1 MSASKN
7 PKGKASL
14 ESKPDPALPFQWA
27 EIGFW
32 RWSQPRV
39 DRRWSSGRALSPC
52 WKKKA
57 PDAGFLANV
66 KDHFD
71 QFVSTPMDQHRICL
85 KKTIRGVGDYVKLR
99 KQSKQGKLLRRR
111 IPLPKT
117 ETWIR
122 RGRMRSAVRRLPRRS
137 ILVNGN

>member
-1 MSASKN
+1 MMESA
-7 PKGKASL
+7 KGRS
-14 ESKPDPALPFQWA
+14 EVEFP
-27 EIGFW
+27 
-32 RWSQPRV
+32 
-39 DRRWSSGRALSPC
+39 GRAVSPC

-85 KKTIRGVGDYVKLR
+85 KKTIRGVGDLVKLR
-99 KQSKQGKLLRRR
+99 KQSKVWRISSSFIILRGILLESVRSNGLRKQGKLLRRR

-122 RGRMRSAVRRLPRRS
+122 RGRMRSAVPQLLRRS